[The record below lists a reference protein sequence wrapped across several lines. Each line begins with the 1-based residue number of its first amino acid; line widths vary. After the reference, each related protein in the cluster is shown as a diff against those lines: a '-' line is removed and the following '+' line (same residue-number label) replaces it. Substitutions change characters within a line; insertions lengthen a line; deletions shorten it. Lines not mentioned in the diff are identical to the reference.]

1 MTLMC
6 GDGTNDVG
14 ALKQVR
20 CLFPFHFVKYET
32 GTQYVVP
39 GWTERQ
45 VLYQN
50 TGTQYAGTSC
60 GFKKDGG
67 GEEKEE
73 EAVENE
79 EVMGGQAGSGQQ
91 EGKDMGL

>member
-1 MTLMC
+1 M
-6 GDGTNDVG
+6 
-14 ALKQVR
+14 
-20 CLFPFHFVKYET
+20 
-32 GTQYVVP
+32 
-39 GWTERQ
+39 
-45 VLYQN
+45 YQN

>member
-1 MTLMC
+1 MQSL
-6 GDGTNDVG
+6 VEP
-14 ALKQVR
+14 R
-20 CLFPFHFVKYET
+20 CRSY
-32 GTQYVVP
+32 
-39 GWTERQ
+39 
-45 VLYQN
+45 LYQN

-91 EGKDMGL
+91 EGKDMGLQRDRWHIIKEK